1 VRILVISNLYPPAVR
16 GGYEMSCAGAVDR
29 LRENGHDVL
38 VLTSKLGAGDGT
50 DRGTLRLLPFLSQNV
65 FGSLRAPLASI
76 AAARTTRKVLR
87 SYLPDLVFV
96 WNCAQIPHVCVYVPL
111 DLGVPTA
118 FAISEHWFGR
128 VLTGDQF
135 ARHLFHADRG
145 LRRLWALLIR
155 GVNRHPAL
163 RLDVHHAPVPVAV
176 AWTTS
181 FMKHSTPRSA
191 ICDPVFER
199 VILETSHRLELFK
212 AIERKPSGQPLICFI
227 GRLSHEKGA
236 DISIRALAAI
246 RAAGFEAKLTL
257 AGSGTRKELRELKA
271 LAGELHVSEHCAFAG
286 WLDSTRLC
294 DLLAHAD
301 ALVVPSVWEEPL
313 GLVALEGAFARVPVV
328 ASRIGGIP
336 EQIKEE
342 EHALFFAPGDAQKCA
357 EALIETLSRPSETE
371 ARVARA
377 YAYAITRSSIAYG
390 EQMTQFVQDALKALR
405 SA

>member
-1 VRILVISNLYPPAVR
+1 MRILVISNLYPPAVR
-16 GGYEMSCAGAVDR
+16 GGYELSCAGAVDG

-38 VLTSKLGAGDGT
+38 VLTSKLRAGDGK
-50 DRGTLRLLPFLSQNV
+50 DRETLRRLPFLSQNV

-87 SYLPDLVFV
+87 SFRPDLVFA
-96 WNCAQIPHVCVYVPL
+96 WNCAQIPHVCVYIPL

-128 VLTGDQF
+128 LLTGDQF

-145 LRRLWALLIR
+145 PRRLWALLIR

-181 FMKHSTPRSA
+181 FMKCSTPRPA

-199 VILETSHRLELFK
+199 VILETSHRLELFN
-212 AIERKPSGQPLICFI
+212 AIERRPSGQPLICFV

-236 DISIRALAAI
+236 DVAIRALAAV
-246 RAAGFEAKLTL
+246 RAAGLEAKLEL
-257 AGSGTRKELRELKA
+257 AGSGTAKEARKLRA
-271 LAGELHVSEHCAFAG
+271 LADELDVSEHCAFVG
-286 WLDSTRLC
+286 WLDSARLC
-294 DLLAHAD
+294 DLLARAD

-313 GLVALEGAFARVPVV
+313 GLVALEGALARVPVV

-336 EQIKEE
+336 EQIKES
-342 EHALFFAPGDAQKCA
+342 EHALFFDPGDGQKCA
-357 EALIETLSRPSETE
+357 EALIEILSRPSESE

-377 YAYAITRSSIAYG
+377 YAYAITRTSIAYG
-390 EQMTQFVQDALKALR
+390 EQMTHFVRDALEALQ